1 MNSTAIGLLA
11 LYFGLAGWMY
21 VRANGRFRRHAKL
34 PMQWGLN
41 KQPSWYASRRLAL
54 AVTPLLGGIA
64 FIISALA
71 IVGTPVQMNVDG
83 SQSALTLL
91 GSGAFSIAI
100 YAGYIWLVGRWDRH
114 GFGAPTDET

>member
-21 VRANGRFRRHAKL
+21 MRANGRFRHHAKL

-41 KQPSWYASRRLAL
+41 KQPTWYASRRLAL

-71 IVGTPVQMNVDG
+71 IVGTPGPMNVDG
-83 SQSALTLL
+83 SQTALTLL
-91 GSGAFSIAI
+91 GLGAFGIAI
-100 YAGYIWLVGRWDRH
+100 YAGYLWLVGRWDRH
-114 GFGAPTDET
+114 GFDAPKDKT